1 MDAQRLAP
9 LRRPSAAQGLAAVS
23 FSMCGIVG
31 AFKPTGS
38 SCGPDVVARMRDR
51 MTHRGPDGA
60 GIWCARDRHCTLGHR
75 RLAIIDLSPEAAQP
89 MVNGAGTVAVTFNG
103 EIYNHAEI
111 RRELEAMNKYEWRT
125 DHSDT
130 EMLLHAYE
138 EWGLDCTNRFYGMF
152 AFAVYDARIPS
163 APVLHLVRDRVGIK
177 PMYVTR
183 TAAGEWLFASEIR
196 ALVAHPDVHRE
207 LDRTAFWHYL
217 TFIVAPA
224 PLTMFRNIFKV
235 PAGYAVTVDASGQAR
250 ARQWWDCRPDPS
262 KFFSEA
268 DLSEDEAVAELTRL
282 LKQSIARRM
291 VSDVPFGVLL
301 SGGVDSS
308 LNVALMS
315 ELMSRPVTTF
325 TIGYEG
331 KEDYNEFQFA
341 RRISQRYRTEH
352 HETLIN
358 GEEAQNFLPLLVQLQ
373 DEPIADNVCIPL
385 YFLARLVKQQGTTV
399 VQVGEGADENFLG
412 YWWCEH
418 YRQKYESVYRPGR
431 EGATGWRR
439 WLPAL
444 KARTPGLSGEDLE
457 IQRRAD
463 AGQELFWGGAVCWWG
478 DIRRRLTPA
487 PAAFAQPVS
496 CPIEGLLPDALTTL
510 DSHDVVRH
518 YVGDL
523 RGLDEPSVLR
533 KIPYLEMKLR
543 LPEHLLMRVD
553 KLTMAHAV
561 EARVPFLDHDV
572 VDFATRLPPSYK
584 LRDGIGKRILKKA
597 AEPYMEQDMIYRRKQ
612 GFGAPMEEWFRE
624 GDFGRRS
631 LAAFERSSLAEE
643 GFFDKTYF
651 RDLLTAQMNGTGGN
665 SFQLWTVLNAV
676 LWHASWLEGREDCF

>member
-1 MDAQRLAP
+1 
-9 LRRPSAAQGLAAVS
+9 
-23 FSMCGIVG
+23 MCGIVG
-31 AFKPTGS
+31 SFRPGAAGA
-38 SCGPDVVARMRDR
+38 GADVVARMRDR
-51 MTHRGPDGA
+51 MSHRGPDGL
-60 GIWCARDRHCTLGHR
+60 GIWTARDRSCTFGHR
-75 RLAIIDLSPEAAQP
+75 RLSIIDVSVNANQP
-89 MVNGAGTVAVTFNG
+89 MVNDDETVALVFNG
-103 EIYNHAEI
+103 EIYNHADI
-111 RRELEAMNKYEWRT
+111 RRELEALGKYTWRT

-130 EMLLHAYE
+130 EMMLHAYE
-138 EWGLDCTNRFYGMF
+138 EWGLECVNRFYGMF
-152 AFAVYDARIPS
+152 AFAVYDARDPGRP
-163 APVLHLVRDRVGIK
+163 ALHLVRDRVGIK
-177 PMYVTR
+177 PLYLTR

-196 ALVAHPDVHRE
+196 ALLAHPHVSAE
-207 LDRTAFWHYL
+207 MDRTAFWHYL

-224 PLTMFRNIFKV
+224 PLTMFRGIFKI
-235 PAGYAVTVDASGQAR
+235 PAGHRVTIDSRGEAASTG
-250 ARQWWDCRPDPS
+250 WWDCSPDRS
-262 KFFSEA
+262 RLLSER
-268 DLSEDEAVAELTRL
+268 DLSEPEAVAELTRL

-315 ELMSRPVTTF
+315 ELMTRPVTTF

-331 KEDYNEFQFA
+331 KESYNEFQFA
-341 RRISQRYRTEH
+341 RRVSERYNTDH

-358 GEEAQNFLPLLVQLQ
+358 AEEAQNFLPLLVRLQ

-385 YFLARLVKQQGTTV
+385 YFLARMVKQSGTTV

-418 YRQKYESVYRPGR
+418 YRQKYESVYRPARNG
-431 EGATGWRR
+431 GHGWLRR

-444 KARTPGLSGEDLE
+444 KARTPGLGGEDLE
-457 IQRRAD
+457 IQRRAEG
-463 AGQELFWGGAVCWWG
+463 GQELFWGGAVCWWG
-478 DIRRRLTPA
+478 EMRNRLTPSRDSFVQ
-487 PAAFAQPVS
+487 PIDCPVS
-496 CPIEGLLPDALTTL
+496 GLLPGALTTL
-510 DSHDVVRH
+510 DSHDVVSH
-518 YVGDL
+518 YLGSL
-523 RGLDEPSVLR
+523 NGHLSEPDVLQ

-597 AEPYMEQDMIYRRKQ
+597 AEPYIDHDLIYRRKQ

-624 GDFGRRS
+624 ADFGRRS
-631 LAAFERSSLAEE
+631 LAAFERSQLVKD
-643 GFFDKTYF
+643 GFFDTEYF
-651 RDLLTAQMNGTGGN
+651 RRLLEAQIRGSGGH
-665 SFQLWTVLNAV
+665 SFHLWTVLNAV

>member
-1 MDAQRLAP
+1 
-9 LRRPSAAQGLAAVS
+9 
-23 FSMCGIVG
+23 MCGIVG
-31 AFKPTGS
+31 SFNPGGTSA
-38 SCGPDVVARMRDR
+38 GPEIVTRMRDR
-51 MTHRGPDGA
+51 MAHRGPDGV
-60 GIWCARDRHCTLGHR
+60 GLWCARDRSCTLGHR
-75 RLAIIDLSPEAAQP
+75 RLSIIDLSDAAAQP
-89 MVNGAGTVAVTFNG
+89 MVNAAGTVAVTFNG
-103 EIYNHAEI
+103 EIYNHAAL
-111 RRELEAMNKYEWRT
+111 RTELEALGTYAWRT

-138 EWGLDCTNRFYGMF
+138 EWGLDCVHRFYGMF
-152 AFAVYDARIPS
+152 AFAIYDGRDPAR
-163 APVLHLVRDRVGIK
+163 PVVHLVRDRVGIK
-177 PMYVTR
+177 PLYVTR
-183 TAAGEWLFASEIR
+183 TADGEWLFASEIR
-196 ALVAHPDVHRE
+196 ALLAHPRVSAE
-207 LDRTAFWHYL
+207 MDRTAFWHYL
-217 TFIVAPA
+217 TFIVTPA
-224 PLTMFRNIFKV
+224 PLTLFRGIFKL
-235 PAGYAVTVDASGQAR
+235 PAGHTITIDHAGR
-250 ARQWWDCRPDPS
+250 AAATSWWDCRPNRARALTE
-262 KFFSEA
+262 K
-268 DLSEDEAVAELTRL
+268 DLSEGEAVVELTRL

-315 ELMSRPVTTF
+315 ELMTRPVTTF

-341 RRISQRYRTEH
+341 RRIAQRYRTDH

-358 GEEAQNFLPLLVQLQ
+358 REEAQAFLPLLVRLQ

-385 YFLARLVKQQGTTV
+385 YFLARLVKQRGTTV

-418 YRQKYESVYRPGR
+418 YRQKYESVYRPARDGSQ
-431 EGATGWRR
+431 GWRR
-439 WLPAL
+439 LLPAL

-457 IQRRAD
+457 IQRRAER
-463 AGQELFWGGAVCWWG
+463 GQEMFWGGAVCWWG
-478 DIRRRLTPA
+478 EMRDRLTPDAA
-487 PAAFAQPVS
+487 PFRQPVS
-496 CPIEGLLPDALTTL
+496 CPIDGLLPESHTRI
-510 DSHDVVRH
+510 DSHAVVDSYLGPLDGDVC
-518 YVGDL
+518 
-523 RGLDEPSVLR
+523 EPEVLQ
-533 KIPYLEMKLR
+533 KIPYMEMKLR

-584 LRDGIGKRILKKA
+584 IRDRIGKHVLKKV
-597 AEPYMEQDMIYRRKQ
+597 AEPYLDHDMIYRRKQ

-631 LAAFERSSLAEE
+631 MAAFDRSVLAKD
-643 GFFDKTYF
+643 GFFDNDYF
-651 RDLLTAQMNGTGGN
+651 RGLLNAQMAGTGGY

-676 LWHASWLEGREDCF
+676 LWHASWIEGREDCF

>member
-1 MDAQRLAP
+1 
-9 LRRPSAAQGLAAVS
+9 
-23 FSMCGIVG
+23 MCGIVG
-31 AFKPTGS
+31 SFTPGRTGS
-38 SCGPDVVARMRDR
+38 GADIITRMRDR
-51 MTHRGPDGA
+51 MAHRGPDGV
-60 GIWCARDRHCTLGHR
+60 GIWCARDRSCTFGHR
-75 RLAIIDLSPEAAQP
+75 RLSIIDLSPEAAQP
-89 MVNGAGTVAVTFNG
+89 MVNDEGTVSVTFNG

-111 RRELEAMNKYEWRT
+111 RKALEALGKYRWRT

-138 EWGLDCTNRFYGMF
+138 EWGLDCVNRFYGMF
-152 AFAVYDARIPS
+152 AVAVYDGREPGR
-163 APVLHLVRDRVGIK
+163 PVVHLVRDRVGIK
-177 PMYVTR
+177 PLYLTR

-196 ALVAHPDVHRE
+196 ALLAHPDVTPE
-207 LDRTAFWHYL
+207 MDRTAFWHYL

-224 PLTMFRNIFKV
+224 PLTMFRGIFKL
-235 PAGYAVTVDASGQAR
+235 PAGHRVTIDWRGEASATR
-250 ARQWWDCRPDPS
+250 WWDCRPDDVQPL
-262 KFFSEA
+262 SEQ
-268 DLSEDEAVAELTRL
+268 DLSEPEAVVELTRL

-315 ELMSRPVTTF
+315 ELMTRPVTTF

-341 RRISQRYRTEH
+341 GRISARYKTDH

-358 GEEAQNFLPLLVQLQ
+358 REEAQNFLPLLVRLQ

-385 YFLARLVKQQGTTV
+385 YFLSRLVKQSGTTV

-418 YRQKYESVYRPGR
+418 YRQKYESVYRPARNGSQ
-431 EGATGWRR
+431 GWRR
-439 WLPAL
+439 FLPAL
-444 KARTPGLSGEDLE
+444 KARTPGLSGEDLD
-457 IQRRAD
+457 IQRRAQ
-463 AGQELFWGGAVCWWG
+463 AGRELFWGGAVCWWG
-478 DIRRRLTPA
+478 DMRDRLTPSRDR
-487 PAAFAQPVS
+487 FAQAVDCPVAA
-496 CPIEGLLPDALTTL
+496 LLPQSFTAL
-510 DSHDVVRH
+510 DSHEVVRE
-518 YVGDL
+518 YLGPLDGRL
-523 RGLDEPSVLR
+523 REPDVLQ

-543 LPEHLLMRVD
+543 LAEHLLMRVD

-597 AEPYMEQDMIYRRKQ
+597 AEPYLDHDMIYRRKQ

-631 LAAFERSSLAEE
+631 LAAFERSELTKE
-643 GFFDKTYF
+643 GFFDNDYF
-651 RDLLTAQMNGTGGN
+651 RGLLKAQMSGSGGY